1 MDQIRDL
8 LTQYNVLAAFV
19 VTVQLTVLSAVGAL
33 ALGTFLAM
41 MRVSPI
47 VSLRAFG
54 TAYVNVFRNTPLTL
68 IILGSSLGLYLQLG
82 LKLASVDSSTFI
94 KDNNF
99 RLAVLGLAVYHAAF
113 VCEALRSGVNMV
125 AAGQAE
131 AARAI
136 GLGFATTLRLVV
148 LPQAARAAI
157 APLGNVLIALT
168 KNTTVASVIGV
179 AEASALMKEMIEFR
193 PDVLFVVFLLFA
205 MGFVLLTLPVG
216 LLFTWMSRRLAVL
229 G

>member
-54 TAYVNVFRNTPLTL
+54 TAYVNIFRNTPLTL